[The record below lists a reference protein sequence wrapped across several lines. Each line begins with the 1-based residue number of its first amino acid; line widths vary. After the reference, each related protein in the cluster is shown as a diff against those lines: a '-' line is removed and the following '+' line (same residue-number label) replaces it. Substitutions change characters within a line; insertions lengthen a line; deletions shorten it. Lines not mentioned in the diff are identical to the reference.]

1 MRGKEGMGTYR
12 GWLEESGDRQ
22 RQGRDGETER
32 NGGAGRGGG
41 AVEKEGREGQVSG
54 SERSR

>member
-22 RQGRDGETER
+22 RQGRDGETVER
-32 NGGAGRGGG
+32 G
-41 AVEKEGREGQVSG
+41 EEG
-54 SERSR
+54 